1 MARSVARF
9 KPAFYISVI
18 GVLFVLNVRRT
29 TILVWFLVASL
40 GVKKKKNDDD
50 SDDSNKNY
58 TIYSGAFSTE

>member
-1 MARSVARF
+1 MARSVAKS

-40 GVKKKKNDDD
+40 GVKKKNDDD
-50 SDDSNKNY
+50 NDDD
-58 TIYSGAFSTE
+58 GFE

>member
-1 MARSVARF
+1 MEPKELYCAVSSPCVARSVARS

-50 SDDSNKNY
+50 
-58 TIYSGAFSTE
+58 GFE